1 MRNRIE
7 KHVPQFLLTFSKCH
21 PLLCN
26 LSAWS
31 YYLLLIP
38 VFNFKLPTFKPLTIV
53 NALFKIPLRFMATNK
68 HAQIRYT
75 ILDRC
80 FSNFNRL
87 YDYDDLLE
95 EVNQELYELGTE
107 GVKLRQL
114 QYDIDH
120 MQSDAGWAIEL
131 EDSLKKGRKKAFR
144 YQDKSFSIANH
155 PLNVDDIEQ
164 LETTIAILSRYKH
177 RAEFSWLEELIP
189 RMSQAF
195 NLVAS
200 GDNGIVSYQE
210 NFDLKGRQHISTLFN
225 LIVKRKQIRIIYEPY
240 GKPHF
245 DVVVSPYHVKQF
257 NNRWFL
263 FCYSEEY
270 ESISNY
276 PLDRIISIEELA
288 DNFEPSD
295 INWLDYFDDIIG
307 VTKPED
313 GKLEKIYLNFSEQRI
328 NYVLTKPLHGSQ
340 KLDKTDEEERTI
352 TIEVIPNHELY
363 QLLLSYGEDVMIL
376 NPPVVREEMRKR
388 IRNMNINY

>member
-1 MRNRIE
+1 
-7 KHVPQFLLTFSKCH
+7 
-21 PLLCN
+21 
-26 LSAWS
+26 
-31 YYLLLIP
+31 
-38 VFNFKLPTFKPLTIV
+38 
-53 NALFKIPLRFMATNK
+53 MATNK

-87 YDYDDLLE
+87 YDYDDLLKE
-95 EVNQELYELGTE
+95 INHELYELGTE

-120 MQSDAGWAIEL
+120 MKSDAGWAIEL
-131 EDSLKKGRKKAFR
+131 DESLKKGRKKAFR
-144 YQDKSFSIANH
+144 YQDRGFSIANH

-189 RMSQAF
+189 RMTQAF

-200 GDNGIVSYQE
+200 GDNGIISYEE

-225 LIVKRKQIRIIYEPY
+225 LIVKRKQIRIVYEPY

-245 DVVVSPYHVKQF
+245 DVVVFPYHVKQY

-263 FCYSEEY
+263 FCYNEKF

-288 DNFEPSD
+288 ESFEPSS
-295 INWLDYFDDIIG
+295 INWLDYFDEIIG
-307 VTKPED
+307 VTKPEE
-313 GKLEKIYLNFSEQRI
+313 GKLEKIYLKFSKQRI
-328 NYVLTKPLHGSQ
+328 NYVLTKPLLGSQ
-340 KLDKTDEEERTI
+340 KMDKTDEEGRTI
-352 TIEVIPNHELY
+352 VIEVIPNNELF
-363 QLLLSYGEDVMIL
+363 QLLLSYGADVIVVKPTKIRQEIEDIIK
-376 NPPVVREEMRKR
+376 EMGK
-388 IRNMNINY
+388 NY